1 MSAIDT
7 NIRHAM
13 LTARINYKARVARYS
28 SVTKLTDS
36 CISVLGV
43 AVMYEVENDIMS
55 KVL

>member
-36 CISVLGV
+36 CISVLCV
-43 AVMYEVENDIMS
+43 IVVYEVENDIMS